1 MNIVASME
9 LYSYWNDLRGETP
22 APVRQNIEPEKIRH
36 LLPDLFILSDEAE
49 TSPVFRLTGTRL
61 YSIFG
66 RELHK
71 TEFSKLWLPQNAQSM
86 VTIAKTVMHREIPAI
101 LTVRGLEQQDPTDL
115 SKSRSPDDDIGYE
128 MLLLPLRSSQPSE
141 PRLIGGLFPQNR
153 KHVYIRSVAT
163 LIPETCRILE
173 SVATETALKN
183 HA

>member
-9 LYSYWNDLRGETP
+9 LYSYWNELRGDTP

-71 TEFSKLWLPQNAQSM
+71 TAFSKLWLPQNAGTM
-86 VTIAKTVMHREIPAI
+86 VTIAKTVMQREIPAI
-101 LTVRGLEQQDPTDL
+101 LTVRGVEQQDASDL
-115 SKSRSPDDDIGYE
+115 ATQSPDDDINYE
-128 MLLLPLRSSQPSE
+128 MLLLPLRSSHPSE

-153 KHVYIRSVAT
+153 KHVYIRPVAS
-163 LIPETCRILE
+163 LNPETCRILE
-173 SVATETALKN
+173 SVSTETALKN